1 MELHVDFKGGGAT
14 REWRHTSLWCVLAFL
29 TSLPASLFF
38 FSDLSWAVEP
48 GEPTQLLGSSAAVC
62 PTAPVHQHKAQLCLW
77 RPGAV
82 AMTTGETHLIPRANS
97 FTLFVNGQLER
108 VPWAQSHRGCRY
120 PVCAVRHKAPG
131 HPAPKGPADQLPLS
145 PPPYICG
152 QPCLSG
158 TRVGRRRVCGDV
170 RRFHM
175 GTACR
180 LQGSWAPGA
189 GVQHQ
194 RLL

>member
-1 MELHVDFKGGGAT
+1 METYK
-14 REWRHTSLWCVLAFL
+14 SLVCPGLSHFLACLSFL
-29 TSLPASLFF
+29 LLRS
-38 FSDLSWAVEP
+38 
-48 GEPTQLLGSSAAVC
+48 QLGSGARRANTASREFCSRLSYSACTSAQGSAVSL
-62 PTAPVHQHKAQLCLW
+62 AL
-77 RPGAV
+77 GAV
-82 AMTTGETHLIPRANS
+82 AMTTGETHLTPRANS